1 MGKEG
6 NMQISIVQMILM
18 VISVAGVGGCA
29 EFSHPMSQGEKSIRE
44 LSAMPRHLQDLAGVW
59 EYEDKSGSYT
69 VVLDQEGN
77 GTYEWE
83 NGWLETHEL
92 NEGVWTGKWFQTGND
107 REGGFE
113 LQWSDNAAMAK
124 GRWWY
129 TRIGQDQNPLE
140 PGGTFTM
147 KRISSLVSGRK

>member
-1 MGKEG
+1 MR
-6 NMQISIVQMILM
+6 ISIVQMILI
-18 VISVAGVGGCA
+18 VISVVGVGGCA
-29 EFSHPMSQGEKSIRE
+29 ELSHLMPQGEESIRE

-69 VVLDQEGN
+69 VMLDKEGK

-83 NGWLETHEL
+83 SGRFETHEL
-92 NEGVWTGKWFQTGND
+92 NEGVWTGKWLQTGND

-113 LQWSDNAAMAK
+113 LQWSDNAAVAK

-129 TRIGQDQNPLE
+129 TRIGEDHNPLE

-147 KRISSLVSGRK
+147 KRISSLVTSGK